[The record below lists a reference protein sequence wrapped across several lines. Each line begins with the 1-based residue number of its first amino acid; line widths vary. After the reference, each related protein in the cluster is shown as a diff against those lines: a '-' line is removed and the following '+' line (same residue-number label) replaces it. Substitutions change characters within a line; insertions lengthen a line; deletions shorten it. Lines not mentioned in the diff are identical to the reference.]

1 MEALRA
7 GQLKTLLQGQEDE
20 EIESQYRDVM
30 RKNELDITEIEHL
43 KFKKGNNAK
52 GILN

>member
-7 GQLKTLLQGQEDE
+7 GQLNTLLQGQEDE

-52 GILN
+52 DILN